1 MEQLSLEVRLAD
13 HALFDT
19 FFDGSNAAAAHA
31 LQDMLR
37 SRVSAVLWLW
47 GPAETGKT
55 HLLQACVNAA
65 DGQELRAGYLPLG
78 PDSELSPEAL
88 DGMGD
93 LDVVC
98 IDDVDAI
105 AGDRQWEQ
113 AMFLLFE
120 NLLQHGARLILAA
133 RQAPLHCDFRL
144 PDLASRFSSG
154 ATFRLHPLS
163 DEDKLKAMQ
172 LRADWRGLALPDDT
186 ARYLLAR
193 VDRSFNRLLEL
204 LDQLDRK
211 ALAAQKR
218 LTVPFVKS
226 ALEK

>member
-19 FFDGSNAAAAHA
+19 FFDGANAAAAYA
-31 LQDMLR
+31 LRDLLR

-47 GPAETGKT
+47 GPVETGKT

-65 DGQELRAGYLPLG
+65 DEQTLRAAYLPLG
-78 PDSELSPEAL
+78 PDSELRPEAL
-88 DGMGD
+88 DGMGE

-105 AGDRQWEQ
+105 AGNGRWEQ
-113 AMFLLFE
+113 ALFLLFE
-120 NLLQHGARLILAA
+120 GLRQRGARLILAA
-133 RQAPLHCDFRL
+133 QQAPLHCNFRL

-154 ATFRLHPLS
+154 ATFRLRPLS

-172 LRADWRGLALPDDT
+172 LRAVWRGLELPDDT

-193 VDRSFNRLLEL
+193 VDRSFNHLLEL

-211 ALAAQKR
+211 ALAAQKK

-226 ALEK
+226 VLEK